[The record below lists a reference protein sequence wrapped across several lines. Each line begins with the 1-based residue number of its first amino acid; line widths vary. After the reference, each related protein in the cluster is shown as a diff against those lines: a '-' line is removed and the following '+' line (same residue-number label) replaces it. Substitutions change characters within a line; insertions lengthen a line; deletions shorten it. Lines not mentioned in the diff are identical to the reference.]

1 MILQELVDK
10 KLTSPPEWLP
20 NNVQNLSIMGSM
32 AYGVNTDDS
41 DFDLYGWCI
50 PPKTV
55 VFPHLTGHIAG
66 FGKAPP
72 NFKNWQD
79 HHVQDPQANGGK
91 GREYDFSIHNIVNY
105 FQLLMDNN
113 PNIIDSLFVPVN
125 CILHST
131 HVSNLVRD
139 NRHMFLH
146 KGCWHKFKGYAYSQL
161 HKSKVKHQKAHELR
175 RIEDELGIDNSTT
188 LEHAESLYKARLE
201 ATELFERS
209 IKASLDV
216 WGWVKSHFYIDHYG
230 LEKAKKDLDNWT
242 RYINTYRKLAET
254 KTKRFDKVKSDGQDN
269 KFLYH
274 VVRLMSEVE
283 QILSEGDLDLQEK
296 GRREHMKAIRAGDVP
311 DQEIR
316 DWFSAKEK
324 DLEALYRSSDLPYK
338 PDEQKVKAL
347 LMNCLEHHY
356 GSLEKCVS
364 EMSRSEVA
372 VEEIRKVLET
382 YA

>member
-1 MILQELVDK
+1 MLLHDLVKK

-50 PPKTV
+50 PPKSI

-79 HHVQDPQANGGK
+79 HHIVDPDALGGR

-113 PNIIDSLFVPVN
+113 PNIIDSLFVPAN
-125 CILHST
+125 CIIHST
-131 HVSNLVRD
+131 AVSDMVRD

-161 HKSKVKHQKAHELR
+161 HKSKVKHQKATVLREMEKELKLPH
-175 RIEDELGIDNSTT
+175 DTT
-188 LEHAESLYKARLE
+188 LEQAEEHLKGVRRVFDSGK
-201 ATELFERS
+201 ELDE
-209 IKASLDV
+209 
-216 WGWVKSHFYIDHYG
+216 WVTYVNS
-230 LEKAKKDLDNWT
+230 
-242 RYINTYRKLAET
+242 YRKISET
-254 KTKRFDKVKSDGQDN
+254 RTKRFDKVKEDGQDN

-283 QILSEGDLDLQEK
+283 QILSTGDLDLQEK

-311 DQEIR
+311 DEDIR
-316 DWFSAKEK
+316 QWFTSKEK
-324 DLEALYRSSDLPYK
+324 DLESLYASSTLPYK
-338 PDEQKVKAL
+338 PDEGAIKAL
-347 LMNCLEHHY
+347 LLKCLEHQY
-356 GSLEKCVS
+356 GSLDKCVNDIGKS
-364 EMSRSEVA
+364 EQA
-372 VEEIRKVLET
+372 ILDIRAVLERF
-382 YA
+382 A